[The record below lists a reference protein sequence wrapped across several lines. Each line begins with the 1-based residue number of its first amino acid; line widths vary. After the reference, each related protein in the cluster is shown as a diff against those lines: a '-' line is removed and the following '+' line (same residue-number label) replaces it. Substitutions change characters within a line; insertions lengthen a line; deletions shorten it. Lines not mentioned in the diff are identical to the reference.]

1 LLLPQIVISWFLSP
15 LAAALIAL
23 IIFVA
28 VRTVVLRRANS
39 TDISFYVLPVLIL
52 ITIWVVSTALQPGCV
67 WLACSC
73 AAAMHSD
80 MFMINVCCACWASAS
95 QAVCLAGSQL
105 LSKLQTTGLEHV
117 GLLAQRGMLLVE
129 RVHAA

>member
-1 LLLPQIVISWFLSP
+1 VQFVLTGPQLTYCACPVAAPAQIVISWFLSP

-39 TDISFYVLPVLIL
+39 TNISFYVLPVLIL
-52 ITIWVVSTALQPGCV
+52 ITIWVVSTALQPGWV

-80 MFMINVCCACWASAS
+80 SFVLCMVGSS
-95 QAVCLAGSQL
+95 QLNRDAGSEL
-105 LSKLQTTGLEHV
+105 LSELQT
-117 GLLAQRGMLLVE
+117 
-129 RVHAA
+129 